1 MRRSLENGDARPTD
15 GAYKVFAE
23 LSAELE
29 LHLANLNKLLKN
41 DLSKVNRLIEENTGT
56 GMTP

>member
-1 MRRSLENGDARPTD
+1 LRRSLENGDARPTD

-29 LHLANLNKLLKN
+29 LHLANLNKVLKN
-41 DLSKVNRLIEENTGT
+41 DLTRVNRLIKENTGT
-56 GMTP
+56 AMNP